1 MQADRDAVEWVGV
14 IFGNSQRLLPVR
26 SFARTVKDEKEYG
39 SDKAIIKYFFCKQCQ
54 GRVLADSAL
63 RMSSSVELSDTPQ
76 HNPRTNEC
84 GPAGLASKMR

>member
-1 MQADRDAVEWVGV
+1 MGWCLFWQLTAIVAR
-14 IFGNSQRLLPVR
+14 PVVCP
-26 SFARTVKDEKEYG
+26 VKDEKEYG

-84 GPAGLASKMR
+84 GPAGLARKMR